1 MTATLQAARRKLRDY
16 QPVEIPF
23 ESGMIAAAVAV
34 ILHDGAEGLEAL
46 FIHRAVR
53 AGDTWS
59 GQIAFPGGRRDPGDA
74 DLLATAIRETGE
86 EVGVDLS
93 SAERLGVLDDLYPRT
108 PVLPPVVVRPFVFV
122 LTARPTIVV
131 SSEVQDAFWV
141 SFRALQ
147 APGVASTVTVDH
159 PGIPRRV
166 LPAYALG
173 NHTIWGMSERILTPL
188 ISLVS

>member
-1 MTATLQAARRKLRDY
+1 VKTLQDARIKLRDY
-16 QPVEIPF
+16 RPTEIPL
-23 ESGMIAAAVAV
+23 EAGMIPAAVAV
-34 ILHDGAEGLEAL
+34 MLHDGDDGLEAL
-46 FIHRAVR
+46 FIRRAVR

-74 DLLATAIRETGE
+74 DLGATAIRETME

-93 SAERLGVLDDLYPRT
+93 GAERLGVLDDLYPRT
-108 PVLPPVVVRPFVFV
+108 PVLPPVLVRPFVFA
-122 LTARPTIVV
+122 LMARPTIVAGP
-131 SSEVQDAFWV
+131 EVQDAFWV

-147 APGVASTVTVDH
+147 DPAAQGEIIVDH

-166 LPAYALG
+166 LPAYTLG
-173 NHTIWGMSERILTPL
+173 NRTIWGMSERILTPL

>member
-1 MTATLQAARRKLRDY
+1 MTATLEAARRKLRNY

-34 ILHDGAEGLEAL
+34 VLHDGNDGIEAL

-53 AGDTWS
+53 AGDVWS

-74 DLLATAIRETGE
+74 DLLATAIRETME

-108 PVLPPVVVRPFVFV
+108 PVLPPVVVRPFVFA
-122 LTARPTIVV
+122 LTSRPPVVV

-147 APGVASTVTVDH
+147 APGVAGTVTVDH
-159 PGIPRRV
+159 PGIPRRAM
-166 LPAYALG
+166 PAYTLG

>member
-1 MTATLQAARRKLRDY
+1 MKTLQEARITLRDY
-16 QPVEIPF
+16 RPTEIPL
-23 ESGMIAAAVAV
+23 EAGMIPAAVAV
-34 ILHDGAEGLEAL
+34 ILHDGDEGLEAL
-46 FIHRAVR
+46 FIQRAVR

-74 DLLATAIRETGE
+74 DLQATAIRETME

-93 SAERLGVLDDLYPRT
+93 AAEPLGVLDDLYPRT
-108 PVLPPVVVRPFVFV
+108 PVLPPVVVRPFVFA

-131 SSEVQDAFWV
+131 GPEVQDAFWV

-147 APGVASTVTVDH
+147 APAARGEVIVDH

-166 LPAYALG
+166 LPAYTLG
-173 NHTIWGMSERILTPL
+173 NRSIWGMSERILTPL

>member
-1 MTATLQAARRKLRDY
+1 
-16 QPVEIPF
+16 VPF
-23 ESGMIAAAVAV
+23 ETGMIAAAVAV
-34 ILHDGAEGLEAL
+34 ILHDGDEGLEAL

-53 AGDTWS
+53 ADDTWS

-74 DLLATAIRETGE
+74 DLLGTAIRETME

-108 PVLPPVVVRPFVFV
+108 PVLPPVVVRPFVFA
-122 LTARPTIVV
+122 LTARPPIVV
-131 SSEVQDAFWV
+131 SPEVQSAFWV

-147 APGVASTVTVDH
+147 APGVRGEVVVDH
-159 PGIPRRV
+159 PGIPGRV
-166 LPAYALG
+166 LPAYTLG
-173 NHTIWGMSERILTPL
+173 NRTIWGMSERILTPL